1 MKINPVTDHGSNHSD
16 CRLTS
21 KHPIRILLAD
31 DNQRLRNALKRILE
45 SEAEYEVVGEACDGF
60 EAVRLTQMCRPDVVI
75 MDISMP
81 QKNGLTATAELT
93 HDFPKVRVMIWS
105 SHTDALCVQQA
116 IRAGAVG
123 YLVKCGQARIEIA
136 IKAIASGHTYF
147 DPIIAQ
153 YVPAEFQGV
162 N

>member
-1 MKINPVTDHGSNHSD
+1 MKLNPATHLGSNRSGD
-16 CRLTS
+16 RLTR
-21 KHPIRILLAD
+21 KHRIRILLAD
-31 DNQRLRNALKRILE
+31 DNQQLRTALKRILE
-45 SEAEYEVVGEACDGF
+45 SEAEYEVVGEACNGF
-60 EAVRLTQMCRPDVVI
+60 EAVRMTQVCRPDVVI

-81 QKNGLTATAELT
+81 QKNGLIATAELT

-105 SHTDALCVQQA
+105 SHTDSPYVELA

-123 YLVKCGQARIEIA
+123 YLVKSGQARIEIA
-136 IKAIASGHTYF
+136 IRAVASGHTYF

-153 YVPAEFQGV
+153 HVPAKFQGV

>member
-1 MKINPVTDHGSNHSD
+1 MKSNPVTHLGSDLSG
-16 CRLTS
+16 CRFTS
-21 KHPIRILLAD
+21 KHRIRILLAD
-31 DNQRLRNALKRILE
+31 DNQRLRTALKRILE
-45 SEAEYEVVGEACDGF
+45 SEAEYEVVGEACNGF
-60 EAVRLTQMCRPDVVI
+60 EAVRLTRACRPDVVI

-81 QKNGLTATAELT
+81 QKNGLIATAELT
-93 HDFPKVRVMIWS
+93 HDFPKVRIMIWS
-105 SHTDALCVQQA
+105 SHTDSLYVQQA

-153 YVPAEFQGV
+153 YVPSEFQGV